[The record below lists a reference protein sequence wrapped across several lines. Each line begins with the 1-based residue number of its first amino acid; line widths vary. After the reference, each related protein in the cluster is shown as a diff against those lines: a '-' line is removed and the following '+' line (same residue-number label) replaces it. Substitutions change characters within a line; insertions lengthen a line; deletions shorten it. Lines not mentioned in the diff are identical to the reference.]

1 MRQILIFALGFM
13 SIDLQAQVIANGSLR
28 ATMWEGQLSGLV
40 AMDTLAVPGVF
51 GLGPLEFLQG
61 EITVMDGR
69 SFISYIENDSTVV
82 VEEQAHVS
90 APFFVHQH
98 VSEWDA
104 VVLGADVVDLPTL
117 DAFLTKRY
125 AGREAPFFFR
135 LQGNV
140 TEATA
145 HVMDVP
151 PGTTINGPDDAHAS
165 QKHFTVNDAEVEL
178 IGVFSTQ
185 HKTVFTHHDS
195 NIHVHLVTTDRT
207 LMGHLDRLLVD
218 PAEMRFEVARQ

>member
-1 MRQILIFALGFM
+1 MRQILIFALGFIG
-13 SIDLQAQVIANGSLR
+13 IDLQAQIIATGSLR

-40 AMDTLAVPGVF
+40 AMDSLAIPGMF
-51 GLGPLEFLQG
+51 GLGPLEYLQG
-61 EITVMDGR
+61 EITLLDGH

-82 VEEQAHVS
+82 VEEQAQVS

-98 VSEWDA
+98 VMEWEA
-104 VVLGADVVDLPTL
+104 VVLGEGVVDLISL
-117 DAFLTKRY
+117 DAFLFMRSS
-125 AGREAPFFFR
+125 EAPFFFR
-135 LQGNV
+135 LQGRV

-151 PGTTINGPDDAHAS
+151 PGTTINGPSDAHAS

-185 HKTVFTHHDS
+185 HKTMFTHHDS
-195 NIHVHLVTTDRT
+195 NIHVHLITADRL
-207 LMGHLDRLLVD
+207 LMGHLERLRMD
-218 PAEMRFEVARQ
+218 PGGMRLEVARY